1 MNIWILDSKSSLKI
15 FYKSYLKTN
24 IDEDIVSGL
33 LNAFNQFTMSE
44 FHQPIESIEMGGF
57 RWIYLPDLEY
67 NVLFIAADTKS
78 VSTEKLRNKLN
89 IIKEAFI
96 RNYKQVWINRGKTW
110 SGDLRIF
117 FPFEEQ
123 IDNYFYDWEEAEI
136 FQQLGIFQQ
145 ILGIFQQILILI
157 NGIIGNQIGKDKI
170 ENIHKRIE
178 DLLVDF
184 HNQPEIKDDLELR
197 KISFSRVSGFNVIDI
212 NPTNCDPIIAKTNL
226 INILINIIKIFKEEI
241 GIGLSL
247 KYFRD
252 GNIYDYIFNNM
263 ELLREFNLANF
274 LLKNFLLLEF

>member
-57 RWIYLPDLEY
+57 RWIYLSDIEY

-89 IIKEAFI
+89 IIKETFI
-96 RNYKQVWINRGKTW
+96 NNYKQVWINRGNTW
-110 SGDLRIF
+110 SGDLKVFI
-117 FPFEEQ
+117 PFEEQ

-157 NGIIGNQIGKDKI
+157 NNILENQIGKEKI
-170 ENIHKRIE
+170 ENILKRIE
-178 DLLVDF
+178 DIFVDF
-184 HNQPEIKDDLELR
+184 QNQPEIKDDLELR
-197 KISFSRVSGFNVIDI
+197 KISFTRDSGFNVIDI
-212 NPTNCDPIIAKTNL
+212 NPTACDPIIAKTNL
-226 INILINIIKIFKEEI
+226 IKILINIIKIFKEEI

-247 KYFRD
+247 KYFREAS
-252 GNIYDYIFNNM
+252 IYDYLFNNM
-263 ELLREFNLANF
+263 ELLRELNLDRF
-274 LLKNFLLLEF
+274 LLKSFLLLD

>member
-33 LNAFNQFTMSE
+33 LSAFNQFTMSE

-157 NGIIGNQIGKDKI
+157 NGIIGNQIRKEKI

>member
-33 LNAFNQFTMSE
+33 LSAFNQFTMSE

-57 RWIYLPDLEY
+57 RWIYLSDIEY

-89 IIKEAFI
+89 IIKETFI
-96 RNYKQVWINRGKTW
+96 NNYKQVWINRGNTW
-110 SGDLRIF
+110 SGDLKVFI
-117 FPFEEQ
+117 PFEEQ

-157 NGIIGNQIGKDKI
+157 NNILENQIGKEKI
-170 ENIHKRIE
+170 ENILKRIE
-178 DLLVDF
+178 DIFVDF
-184 HNQPEIKDDLELR
+184 QNQPEIKDDLELR
-197 KISFSRVSGFNVIDI
+197 KISFTRDSGFNVIDI
-212 NPTNCDPIIAKTNL
+212 NPTACDPIIAKTNL
-226 INILINIIKIFKEEI
+226 IKILINIIKIFKEEI

-247 KYFRD
+247 KYFREAS
-252 GNIYDYIFNNM
+252 IYDYLFNNM
-263 ELLREFNLANF
+263 ELLRELNLDRF
-274 LLKNFLLLEF
+274 LLKSFLLLD